1 MCSPRLSYVYLSSFP
16 ICAVSV
22 YPCARIPFAYDHH
35 HHHHLF
41 YLIFQ
46 LEEKQ
51 KAYIRSALFYP
62 FVNTP
67 MCIVL
72 VVPLPSMAALASF
85 SDPASV
91 PSSLFCSD
99 PFVCQCHVFNFRS
112 APCYIVYRTPTFR
125 DDIFGR
131 VCNEVNEV
139 PQEVPPS
146 LVVRLMVKPH
156 YYSLSNLLPHLS
168 PFPPRRADMAIVQ
181 PTPRSFP
188 VPGKRCHLALILG
201 NFYCPVFR
209 PPFLFGF
216 KVLSSCVVVGPR
228 CTHAAVPVCV
238 CSI

>member
-85 SDPASV
+85 SDPAS
-91 PSSLFCSD
+91 SLHLC
-99 PFVCQCHVFNFRS
+99 FVVTLLFAN
-112 APCYIVYRTPTFR
+112 VTFL
-125 DDIFGR
+125 IFGLPLVTSYIAPQLSGTTSSG
-131 VCNEVNEV
+131 VCAM
-139 PQEVPPS
+139 
-146 LVVRLMVKPH
+146 RLMRFRKRFP
-156 YYSLSNLLPHLS
+156 PHL
-168 PFPPRRADMAIVQ
+168 
-181 PTPRSFP
+181 
-188 VPGKRCHLALILG
+188 
-201 NFYCPVFR
+201 
-209 PPFLFGF
+209 LFD
-216 KVLSSCVVVGPR
+216 LW
-228 CTHAAVPVCV
+228 
-238 CSI
+238 